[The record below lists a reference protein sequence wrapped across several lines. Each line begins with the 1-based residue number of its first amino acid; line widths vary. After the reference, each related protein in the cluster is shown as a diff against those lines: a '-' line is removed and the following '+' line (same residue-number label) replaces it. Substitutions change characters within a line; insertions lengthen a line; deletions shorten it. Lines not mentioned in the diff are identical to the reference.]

1 VRFLPWLALLV
12 CGFLFYLGV
21 SAWNRPTRPHE
32 IPGTRH
38 FKWSDSPPPPQVVVI
53 QAPERV
59 TPSSSPEPTIAPG
72 GLSPTALFSR
82 RAPAVVVVKA
92 VRPDGIA
99 QGSGVVLGESRV
111 VTNRHVVD
119 GASQVTVLRGDQE
132 FLTRSS
138 KSSPLHDIAIIEVS
152 GFSSVAIPVRTA
164 NTLQVG
170 ERVYA
175 IGAPK
180 GLELTL
186 SEGLISALRP
196 YEGGLVIQTTAPV
209 SHGSSGGGLFD
220 TEGNLIGITT
230 FGVLDGQ
237 NLNFALPIEWASNLD
252 SPGIAP
258 ASSTTAT
265 SPPSRKTE
273 EQIERERA
281 EAVYRPR
288 MVAAAPMIRQLGALN
303 RRYHDAC
310 YGQSTVTVHNGF
322 GENEDVTS
330 GQGNVGRHEFGWTSV
345 RNQTQHWREVSA
357 VDNATMPQCRII
369 VSDIHDLLGRIGP
382 IMEDAE
388 REAVRQSIWT
398 WLQRDVPEKLAA
410 ELWP

>member
-1 VRFLPWLALLV
+1 
-12 CGFLFYLGV
+12 
-21 SAWNRPTRPHE
+21 
-32 IPGTRH
+32 
-38 FKWSDSPPPPQVVVI
+38 
-53 QAPERV
+53 
-59 TPSSSPEPTIAPG
+59 
-72 GLSPTALFSR
+72 
-82 RAPAVVVVKA
+82 VVVVKA
-92 VRPDGIA
+92 VRADGIA

-111 VTNRHVVD
+111 VTNRHVVE

-132 FLTRSS
+132 FLARST
-138 KSSPLHDIAIIEVS
+138 KASPLHDIAVIEVT
-152 GFSSVAIPVRTA
+152 GLSSVTTAVRIA
-164 NTLQVG
+164 NALQVG

-196 YEGGLVIQTTAPV
+196 YENGLVIQTTAPL

-220 TEGNLIGITT
+220 SGGNLIGITT

-237 NLNFALPIEWASNLD
+237 NLNFALPIEWALNLD
-252 SPGIAP
+252 SPVIAP

-265 SPPSRKTE
+265 SARSHKTE

-288 MVAAAPMIRQLGALN
+288 MVAAAQMIQQLRALN
-303 RRYHDAC
+303 RRYYDAC
-310 YGQSTVTVHNGF
+310 YRRSTVTIHEGA
-322 GENEDVTS
+322 GEHVGITS
-330 GQGNVGRHEFGWTSV
+330 GQGSGNTTVRDAWGQVVGRGTDEFGWTSV
-345 RNQTQHWREVSA
+345 RTQRQHWTEVSA
-357 VDNATMPQCRII
+357 VDNATTPQCRVI
-369 VSDIHDLLGRIGP
+369 VSDVDDLLRHIGP

-388 REAVRQSIWT
+388 REAVRQNIWT
-398 WLQRDVPEKLAA
+398 WLQRDVPDKLAA